1 MDDVLHLQKLKQEL
15 FDDVQNFQEIQK
27 RSRLQKEANIK
38 GAYGAIPERLV
49 DKYIKPNVQEKETD
63 EKDEYAVVLE
73 EELQPMSYAKVF
85 SQSNDK

>member
-38 GAYGAIPERLV
+38 GAYGAIPERRV
-49 DKYIKPNVQEKETD
+49 DKYIKPNV
-63 EKDEYAVVLE
+63 
-73 EELQPMSYAKVF
+73 
-85 SQSNDK
+85 